1 MTKSENSKEDACTK
15 QEERCSS
22 CQTYSEEEEYEEE

>member
-1 MTKSENSKEDACTK
+1 MPKKMQIQK

-22 CQTYSEEEEYEEE
+22 CQTYLEEEEYDEARVDY